1 MSFVHRPILLN
12 ISGSIL
18 YSLMDGFLLILLY
31 FVIFCYICVCVC
43 AHIQPKLLKSED
55 DQKYLCSSVLLQGL
69 SNVYSVISFISGHP
83 TIMPSIFL
91 YSSKRISALKIYE
104 VVPAPAVSFSFLI
117 PEGVGDLLFFF
128 FSWCYMGYWHSHFFW
143 LVLLRSTALSHSYS
157 KDNNRGRQWR
167 QMDGQDR
174 QRQSDRYLTA
184 PLSTSGPPSLALGHG
199 VMASRKGQILPGCSG
214 TLIIPPSLFPAMTS
228 SRL

>member
-1 MSFVHRPILLN
+1 MCGEVLHCKHISFVHRPFLLN

-18 YSLMDGFLLILLY
+18 YSLMDGFLLIFLY
-31 FVIFCYICVCVC
+31 FVIFCHICVCVC
-43 AHIQPKLLKSED
+43 AHIQPKRLKSED

-117 PEGVGDLLFFF
+117 PEGVGDLLFFSF
-128 FSWCYMGYWHSHFFW
+128 LGVIWVIGIVIFSGSSCCGQRLFLTLTVKTTIEAGSGDKW
-143 LVLLRSTALSHSYS
+143 TA
-157 KDNNRGRQWR
+157 KTDNGRVT
-167 QMDGQDR
+167 D
-174 QRQSDRYLTA
+174 
-184 PLSTSGPPSLALGHG
+184 
-199 VMASRKGQILPGCSG
+199 I
-214 TLIIPPSLFPAMTS
+214 
-228 SRL
+228 